1 MYDVTGIAL
10 LMISLVFAV
19 LGCLIIP
26 WLKTKLNAEQ
36 LAYVRSAVQVAVYAA
51 EKLYGAGNG
60 AAKFAHAEKVL
71 AEQYNVKLDV
81 AKLAS
86 LIDSEIKK
94 MEMQEIPEIVTGEL
108 MTAEEGETEEDE
120 EEPQEREAYSLNEA
134 AEAE

>member
-1 MYDVTGIAL
+1 MMYDVTGIAL
-10 LMISLVFAV
+10 LMISLMFAV

-26 WLKTKLNAEQ
+26 WMKTKLTGEQ

-51 EKLYGAGNG
+51 EKLYGAGQG
-60 AAKFAHAEKVL
+60 EKKLAFAEEVLRKKF
-71 AEQYNVKLDV
+71 NVKLDTK
-81 AKLAS
+81 KLLC

-94 MEMQEIPEIVTGEL
+94 MELQEIPEITTGEL
-108 MTAEEGETEEDE
+108 VMEQTEEDEEE